1 MGSSSY
7 SSPHSSSSHKVHR
20 GKRSAEPEP
29 AKYGH
34 STSSYNCETVYET
47 VYEKHCETKYVTEYQ
62 KKCNTEYKEVC
73 HQESSYGHHGSY
85 KPKSKC
91 EHVPVEKCEYVP
103 KKECHRVPKDECKH
117 VSKQVPKEECRQ
129 VPKKVAKKVCS
140 HNAPKHH
147 Y

>member
-1 MGSSSY
+1 MG
-7 SSPHSSSSHKVHR
+7 
-20 GKRSAEPEP
+20 PEP

-34 STSSYNCETVYET
+34 STPSYNCETVYET
-47 VYEKHCETKYVTEYQ
+47 
-62 KKCNTEYKEVC
+62 EYKEVC
-73 HQESSYGHHGSY
+73 HQESSSYGHHGSY